1 MKNNKHIIWLE
12 QTESTNNYA
21 ITHKN
26 DIDKMSVTAALEQ
39 TAGRGQ
45 GTNRWLS
52 APGQNL
58 TFTITLKYPLPDN
71 LTADDS
77 LANDNDEVNSA
88 SDKDTTSINTLTY
101 NLTPNDSLANDNDE
115 VNSASDKDTTSIN
128 TLTNI
133 EEITIP
139 RIKAENQFVISQITA
154 LAVIDLLQKHKLTAT
169 IKWPNDIYVGNRK
182 ICGILISHTL
192 RGKNLADSIIGIG
205 ININQTQFDPSIPNP
220 TSLIL
225 ELDKKIQNS
234 NSFTPANTIANTPES
249 TPANTLT
256 NTLANPPENTI
267 ENSIGNTLERPVKH
281 FELKELLEEFID
293 GFTKRLEHLSQLSKA
308 SDNTIRNNY
317 EEINKAY
324 HDHMYKKGEQQEFI
338 NTNTNTHFIATILGV
353 APNGCLQL
361 KHLDN
366 TTHTYAFKEI
376 SYVIKNN

>member
-71 LTADDS
+71 LTPDDS

-88 SDKDTTSINTLTY
+88 SDKDTTSINTLPD
-101 NLTPNDSLANDNDE
+101 NLTPDGSLANDNDE

-128 TLTNI
+128 TLTDI
-133 EEITIP
+133 DEITIP
-139 RIKAENQFVISQITA
+139 RIKAESQFVISQITA
-154 LAVIDLLQKHKLTAT
+154 LAVIDLLLKHKLTAT

-205 ININQTQFDPSIPNP
+205 ININQTQFDPSLPNP

-225 ELDKKIQNS
+225 ELDKKNQNS
-234 NSFTPANTIANTPES
+234 NSFTPANT
-249 TPANTLT
+249 
-256 NTLANPPENTI
+256 LANA
-267 ENSIGNTLERPVKH
+267 LERSVRY

-293 GFTKRLEHLSQLSKA
+293 SFTTRLEHLSQLSKA

-353 APNGCLQL
+353 APNGCLKL